1 MQKLFLIA
9 AFALALPVIAQA
21 QESPRTEIFSG
32 YSYLRADDNGAGLDR
47 DLNGFNVSGNI
58 TVLRRWLGIKADV
71 SGHFGQTPIATGVPS
86 TDQRQFL
93 FLFGPQFSLRRSG
106 KIQPFAH
113 TLAGFTRT
121 TLKNDAVGVSITDT
135 GFAFAIGGGVDVK
148 ALSSKLSVRL
158 FQADYVLTKFGDSA
172 LTGGNTNNNV
182 RVSTGIVL
190 RFGKIE

>member
-113 TLAGFTRT
+113 ALFGFTRQ
-121 TLKNDAVGVSITDT
+121 TLKNDAISGDLTDT
-135 GFAFAIGGGVDVK
+135 GFAFAAGGGVDLK
-148 ALSSKLSVRL
+148 AIGSRLSLRL
-158 FQADYVLTKFGDSA
+158 LQADYVLTKFGDGAAS
-172 LTGGNTNNNV
+172 GNNTNNNL
-182 RVSTGIVL
+182 RISTGMVV